1 MTQGLK
7 DIAVFFDLSDCG
19 RSLLGVAARMAGR
32 ERARLIGIC
41 CPDLEVVSPDSGQTY
56 GAAARATIE
65 RRGASM
71 AAQLMRAGQVLG
83 DMAADLGVDAELR
96 AIFQSEDSRALTL
109 HCDLLVVGYPEAPGA
124 RFAWSSHA
132 ILQQVGVPLLVVPN
146 AWQGDTGRHVL
157 LVWRGPAPAR
167 SDVARVWPLLA
178 SAESVA
184 LLLLDPEGQ
193 SEKTT
198 VVGQPLA
205 EWLAEQAGFRGADL
219 VVLGGCDR
227 GEAGMT
233 VFGTKPRQFFGMVPL
248 VLLF

>member
-1 MTQGLK
+1 MSQGLK

-19 RSLLGVAARMAGR
+19 RSLLGVAANMAER

-41 CPDLEVVSPDSGQTY
+41 CPDLEVVSQDSGQAY
-56 GAAARATIE
+56 GAAARAATE

-71 AAQLMRAGQVLG
+71 AAELMRAGQVLG
-83 DMAADLGVDAELR
+83 DMAIDLGVDAELR
-96 AIFQSEDSRALTL
+96 AIFQSEDSRTLAL

-124 RFAWSSHA
+124 RFAWSSYA

-146 AWQGDTGRHVL
+146 AWQGDIGRHVL
-157 LVWRGPAPAR
+157 LAWCGAAPAR
-167 SDVARVWPLLA
+167 SDVTRVLPLLA

-184 LLLLDPEGQ
+184 LMQVDPEAW
-193 SEKTT
+193 SEKT
-198 VVGQPLA
+198 VAAEQPLA
-205 EWLAEQAGFRGADL
+205 EWLAEQAGLWEADL

-227 GEAGMT
+227 GEAATT
-233 VFGTKPRQFFGMVPL
+233 VFGKKPRQSCGMVPL